1 MNGKD
6 NILSSLIEETK
17 EVIKVEK
24 IKNRRSKSQRVSKL
38 EKSLSEDDR
47 QKEKNRSE

>member
-6 NILSSLIEETK
+6 NILSFLIEETK

-24 IKNRRSKSQRVSKL
+24 IKNRRSKSQRSKL
-38 EKSLSEDDR
+38 EKSFSEDDR

>member
-17 EVIKVEK
+17 EVIKVEN
-24 IKNRRSKSQRVSKL
+24 IKNRRSKSQRSKL
-38 EKSLSEDDR
+38 EKSFSKDDR
-47 QKEKNRSE
+47 QKKKNRSE